1 MQRALSQ
8 LGVAAMAAAAAYIV
22 YRRVTA
28 KAPPPKGQLRVVV
41 KSDKMAIGAAAAQH
55 VAEKVNAVIA
65 AKGYARVIFATGA
78 SQFEF
83 IEALLKLDVQWDKVT
98 CFHLDEYVGLPDDHG
113 ASFRKYLRERLFDK
127 MKPQPKKVNYLH
139 EREMIQYAGW
149 LADDEIDLACIGIGE
164 NGHIAFNDPP
174 PAGGADFDDPFLV
187 KKVPLDEACR
197 KQQLGEGW
205 FKTLGEVPT
214 HAITLTVPAMMRAK
228 SISCVVPDERKAVAV
243 QMALKSEISTACPAT
258 ILRNHPDCV
267 LWLDEKSASLLAV
280 PLKK

>member
-55 VAEKVNAVIA
+55 VAEKVSAVIA

-174 PAGGADFDDPFLV
+174 VANFEDERLV
-187 KKVPLDEACR
+187 KIVELDVACR
-197 KQQLGEGW
+197 MQQVNEGY
-205 FKTLGEVPT
+205 FPDLDAVPKY
-214 HAITLTVPAMMRAK
+214 ALTLTVPALCSAK
-228 SISCVVPDERKAVAV
+228 KVICVAPETRKSKPVK
-243 QMALKSEISTACPAT
+243 ALIDGPISTDCPASF
-258 ILRNHPDCV
+258 LRTQPQATLYVDT
-267 LWLDEKSASLLAV
+267 DSTSLLE
-280 PLKK
+280 KY